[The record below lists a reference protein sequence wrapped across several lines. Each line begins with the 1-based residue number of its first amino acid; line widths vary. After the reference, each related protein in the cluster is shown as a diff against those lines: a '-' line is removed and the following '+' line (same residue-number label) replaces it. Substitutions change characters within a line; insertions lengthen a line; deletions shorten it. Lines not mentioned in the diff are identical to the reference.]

1 MAVPGSGTLTLL
13 ALAQE
18 CYYGTYGSGT
28 ITAPIV
34 LSDLLSGGNSGGSGM
49 VYPPINQ
56 QSPSHPNP
64 SAITIPFSSF
74 YNYDKNYNPVTY
86 YPITLK
92 FDLNSP
98 DDPNAACQSPFPIGL
113 WIDTP
118 DYQTATE
125 LYSDDQGTFM
135 TPGMYA
141 QQFGRQRLVRG
152 WDGMNFNFDG
162 NC

>member
-28 ITAPIV
+28 ITGPIV
-34 LSDLLSGGNSGGSGM
+34 LSDLISGGNSGGSGM
-49 VYPPINQ
+49 VYPPINE
-56 QSPSHPNP
+56 QSPSHPDP
-64 SAITIPFSSF
+64 SSISIPFSSF
-74 YNYDKNYNPVTY
+74 YNYDKNYNPTTY
-86 YPITLK
+86 YPINLL
-92 FDLNSP
+92 FDINNP
-98 DDPNAACQSPFPIGL
+98 DQPDAACQSSFFLDL

-118 DYQTATE
+118 DYLSATK
-125 LYSDDQGTFM
+125 LYSDDQGTYM

-141 QQFGRQRLVRG
+141 QQYGRQRLVRG
-152 WDGMNFNFDG
+152 WDGMDFYFDG

>member
-28 ITAPIV
+28 ITGPIV
-34 LSDLLSGGNSGGSGM
+34 IKDLITGGNSSGSGM

-56 QSPSHPNP
+56 QSPSHPDP
-64 SAITIPFSSF
+64 SSISILFSSF

-86 YPITLK
+86 YPITLR
-92 FDLNSP
+92 FDINNP
-98 DDPNAACQSPFPIGL
+98 DDPNRACQSPSTLQL

-118 DYQTATE
+118 DYLTATN

-141 QQFGRQRLVRG
+141 QDIGRRRIVRG
-152 WDGMNFNFDG
+152 WDGTNFNFDG